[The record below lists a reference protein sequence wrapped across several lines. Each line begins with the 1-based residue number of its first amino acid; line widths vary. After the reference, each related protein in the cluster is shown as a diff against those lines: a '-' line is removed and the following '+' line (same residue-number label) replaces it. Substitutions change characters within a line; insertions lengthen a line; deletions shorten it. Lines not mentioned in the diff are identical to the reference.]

1 MAFSTVPLELFA
13 VRRIV
18 SMLQSPQ
25 TAAPSYRKMLIGMKI
40 HEGGQGMAKE
50 LFNGAGAR
58 TTYCLLGNFAT
69 LQGIHWFGS
78 DLKGLFAT
86 AVIKNGILPFS
97 LWSNAA
103 QTNLSLAKTI
113 DSIAKGCINP
123 VVHASFFARNLL
135 SNVSLYPGFLVRDYC
150 YQQTDKATLSTLLG
164 FGTSLG
170 ISSVLNSFL
179 KPFFTAGNFSNSTRL
194 KVARTFPA
202 FAMIAL
208 RESVSAGFQFAHTS
222 PQKRND

>member
-1 MAFSTVPLELFA
+1 MAYTTVPVELFA

-18 SMLQSPQ
+18 SLMHTPN
-25 TAAPSYRKMLIGMKI
+25 TAVPSYYTVFKGMKI
-40 HEGGQGMAKE
+40 HEGGQGITKE
-50 LFNGAGAR
+50 LFNGAFAR
-58 TTYCLLGNFAT
+58 TSYCLIGNFAT

-78 DLKGLFAT
+78 DLQGLFTT
-86 AVIKNGILPFS
+86 AVMKNAILPFS
-97 LWSNAA
+97 IWSNAA
-103 QTNLSLAKTI
+103 QTNLSLANTI
-113 DSIAKGCINP
+113 DCIAKGCINP
-123 VVHASFFARNLL
+123 VAHGAFFARNLL
-135 SNVSLYPGFLVRDYC
+135 SNSSLYPGFLVRDYC
-150 YQQTDKATLSTLLG
+150 YQQTDNTKLSSMLG
-164 FGTSLG
+164 FSTSLA

-179 KPFFTAGNFSNSTRL
+179 KPFFTAGNFANTTRL